1 TVRRFGRR
9 WMLLDTRGLGLPELV
24 HLDED
29 QAATLLGEAR
39 PSPALARWAQQE
51 QLAVEIDGRFTP
63 LATAAPRLLDR
74 FVTPDRRRL
83 QLHPGDGA
91 VAGSSMQRCVVTWSE
106 APELFATWR
115 DMPTAW
121 PAFLAGTLRPRV
133 DHDAFIRRFA
143 AWRLFLCEGD
153 RLVGHAYAAPMP
165 WDGAAADLPETWN
178 EAVERAHAASPNAVH
193 ALCLLGAEVLIMTN
207 SSGSLHA
214 DMGPGSLVLVEDHLN
229 LTGSNV
235 LYGAFPESWGPQFPD
250 MGQAYDPGLRN
261 LIEESAGGLDI
272 KLNKGVYAGLSG
284 PTYETPA
291 EVRMVRT
298 LGGDLVGM
306 STVQEVIAAHH
317 MGMRCACISAVSN
330 PAAGVSD
337 EVLDHAD
344 VLERGRAAGAE
355 LGKLIGHVLQHPELC

>member
-1 TVRRFGRR
+1 MDHLEKQLTTAAEAWKRRGWPTPHVMVVSGSGLSTDLGRLVEGPHF
-9 WMLLDTRGLGLPELV
+9 WADLLPFPIEGIEGHPLSFELLQPVPGRVVLSSRGRLHAYQGYSLPQV
-24 HLDED
+24 VF
-29 QAATLLGEAR
+29 TIR
-39 PSPALARWAQQE
+39 LAR
-51 QLAVEIDGRFTP
+51 
-63 LATAAPRLLDR
+63 
-74 FVTPDRRRL
+74 
-83 QLHPGDGA
+83 
-91 VAGSSMQRCVVTWSE
+91 
-106 APELFATWR
+106 
-115 DMPTAW
+115 
-121 PAFLAGTLRPRV
+121 
-133 DHDAFIRRFA
+133 
-143 AWRLFLCEGD
+143 
-153 RLVGHAYAAPMP
+153 
-165 WDGAAADLPETWN
+165 
-178 EAVERAHAASPNAVH
+178 
-193 ALCLLGAEVLIMTN
+193 LLGAEVLIMTN